1 MAPLPKSANAVKCAL
16 WKTNLS
22 PVELTA
28 RRARDA
34 KAAKKRR
41 ASEKT
46 ANATSHEGLALAKEK
61 NKHQLA
67 MAKEKN
73 KHALQLAATKAQA
86 KEKKLLIEAQAK
98 ECTAMNKTHV
108 GLAEVQSKSSKHF
121 YNLQFK
127 AGAGV
132 RELVNKPSPSH
143 PIEDGEVGQ
152 LEVAD
157 HREESLVDTDDRKD
171 TIDEPR
177 EESLVDT
184 DDRKDTVDE
193 PREESLVDTDDR
205 KDTVDER
212 QGREESLVDDRDAE
226 YQSPRLL
233 QVAPRTYYNGN
244 QWLLDRLK
252 YATEHPTPPKP
263 KFAGP
268 LTLDRLPMS
277 AGAFN
282 MEEDEVVANR
292 ANKLLHE
299 VLEKAHPKLQ
309 EVDGPGQV
317 LKQMNK
323 NQSDWDS
330 KVWDAMNYIMKERNE
345 MVHTKWGWKLRWGLK
360 NYLDAMHFVFANIAP
375 NFTLTHYNH
384 EAERLMD
391 GNVFLKDENARL
403 KEQLAQ
409 FQPSK
414 KRGRNDPYSGDDY
427 EEGSG
432 GYPNEKRVRRD
443 YDEYGNY

>member
-1 MAPLPKSANAVKCAL
+1 MAPLSKSANAVKCAL
-16 WKTNLS
+16 WKANLS

-34 KAAKKRR
+34 EAAKKRR

-46 ANATSHEGLALAKEK
+46 ANATSHEGLAKEK

-73 KHALQLAATKAQA
+73 KHALQLAAIK
-86 KEKKLLIEAQAK
+86 AQAK

-108 GLAEVQSKSSKHF
+108 GLAEVQAKSSKNF

-127 AGAGV
+127 GGADV

-171 TIDEPR
+171 TVDER
-177 EESLVDT
+177 QGWEESLVDT

-193 PREESLVDTDDR
+193 PQGREESLVDTDDR

-226 YQSPRLL
+226 YQSL

-244 QWLLDRLK
+244 QWLLDRLQ
-252 YATEHPTPPKP
+252 YAKEHPTPPKP

-268 LTLDRLPMS
+268 LTLDRLLMA

-309 EVDGPGQV
+309 EVDGSGQV

-323 NQSDWDS
+323 NQGDWDW

-391 GNVFLKDENARL
+391 ENAFLKDESARL

-443 YDEYGNY
+443 YDEYGYYY